1 MKNKKNK
8 NKIKNWCDK
17 PIDELTTENRVDMV
31 KSFAGALCEFSFA
44 SKSGDEDACEEVFQ
58 VLLYTFAHFA
68 LENADQKNIE
78 ELLKTKN
85 LEFFKKFGASA

>member
-1 MKNKKNK
+1 MKEKN
-8 NKIKNWCDK
+8 IKDWSDK
-17 PIDELTTENRVDMV
+17 RVEDMTTKDKVDMV
-31 KSFAGALCEFSFA
+31 ESFAGALCEFSFA
-44 SKSGDEDACEEVFQ
+44 SKSGDEKVCEEIFQ
-58 VLLYTFAHFA
+58 VLLYTFALFA